1 MKRLPSQNLIL
12 FIILGVISLILTFTS
27 DNFFST
33 YNILNVLRQV
43 GLTVITASV
52 VTMVMIGGGLDLSV
66 GGVLALAGVVAAR
79 LAVQGLPLPVAFS
92 AGVLVGLLAG
102 ALNGLLIISTGIPP
116 VIATLGTMYVT
127 RGLAYILS
135 NGSAVVN
142 GLPDQFG
149 IIGELHIG
157 FLPIL
162 VIIMAAVLL
171 VCQFMLSKTVLG
183 RHIYAIGGNVQAAN
197 LAGVPVRRVKLIL
210 YVLAGASAGLCGV
223 LLASRLSSGDPNVGI
238 GFEFDVIVAIV
249 LGGTSLAGGEGTLS
263 GTFIGALIL
272 AILANGMNL
281 LGIGAFYQYI
291 VQGVILVM
299 AVTIDFMLR
308 KKNRMVL

>member
-12 FIILGVISLILTFTS
+12 FIILGVISLVLTFTS

-33 YNILNVLRQV
+33 YNILNILRQV

-52 VTMVMIGGGLDLSV
+52 VTMVMVGGGLDLSV

-157 FLPIL
+157 FLPIM
-162 VIIMAAVLL
+162 VIIMTAVLL

-210 YVLAGASAGLCGV
+210 YILAGASAGLCGV

>member
-1 MKRLPSQNLIL
+1 M
-12 FIILGVISLILTFTS
+12 
-27 DNFFST
+27 
-33 YNILNVLRQV
+33 
-43 GLTVITASV
+43 
-52 VTMVMIGGGLDLSV
+52 
-66 GGVLALAGVVAAR
+66 
-79 LAVQGLPLPVAFS
+79 
-92 AGVLVGLLAG
+92 
-102 ALNGLLIISTGIPP
+102 
-116 VIATLGTMYVT
+116 
-127 RGLAYILS
+127 
-135 NGSAVVN
+135 N

>member
-1 MKRLPSQNLIL
+1 
-12 FIILGVISLILTFTS
+12 VI
-27 DNFFST
+27 
-33 YNILNVLRQV
+33 
-43 GLTVITASV
+43 
-52 VTMVMIGGGLDLSV
+52 
-66 GGVLALAGVVAAR
+66 AAR
-79 LAVQGLPLPVAFS
+79 LAVQGIPLPWAFLS
-92 AGVLVGLLAG
+92 GAGVGLLAG
-102 ALNGLLIISTGIPP
+102 SLNGLLIIGTGIPP

-149 IIGELHIG
+149 IVGELHVG

-162 VIIMAAVLL
+162 VIIMAVVLF
-171 VCQFMLSKTVLG
+171 VCQFVLAKTVLG
-183 RHIYAIGGNVQAAN
+183 RHIYAIGGNVQAAH
-197 LAGVPVRRVKLIL
+197 LAGVPVRRVKLVL
-210 YVLAGASAGLCGV
+210 YIMAGAMAGLCGV

-299 AVTIDFMLR
+299 AVTLDFMLR
-308 KKNRMVL
+308 KKNRNL